1 MAESALL
8 IALPQAPERRRPD
21 RHPKALQQARERILQ
36 RLAALGL
43 IDHLELAEALRT
55 PLPKAR
61 RPLPHLAAH
70 LAWRL
75 QGLDPGRL
83 RWHLTLDAQL
93 QGRLEH
99 LAAERAERL
108 GGRLSAAI
116 LVAAHATGELWATVG
131 SPDPFDLNRWG
142 YLDLTRAVRS
152 PGSTLKPLIYGLA
165 FEDGIAHPD
174 SLIEDRPVGFHDY
187 APNNFDRGFQ
197 GTVSVCE
204 ALQSSLNVPAVRLL
218 DALGPARLVARL
230 RRAGVE
236 PVLPEA
242 SAPNLAIGLGGLGL
256 RLVDLVQLYAAI
268 ARGGSP
274 IGLRATLDETPW

>member
-1 MAESALL
+1 MRDREGRLLYVGALADGRRRLAVEPTEVDGRYLAMLQAIEDRRFSAHPGVDGWALLRAAWQWASQGRVVSGGSTLTMQVVRLLDGRSTRTLAGKLRQIRLALALERRLSKEEILALYLRLAPYGGNLEGIRAGAWAWFGHEPRHLTVAESALL

-131 SPDPFDLNRWG
+131 SPDPFDLN
-142 YLDLTRAVRS
+142 
-152 PGSTLKPLIYGLA
+152 
-165 FEDGIAHPD
+165 
-174 SLIEDRPVGFHDY
+174 
-187 APNNFDRGFQ
+187 
-197 GTVSVCE
+197 
-204 ALQSSLNVPAVRLL
+204 
-218 DALGPARLVARL
+218 
-230 RRAGVE
+230 
-236 PVLPEA
+236 
-242 SAPNLAIGLGGLGL
+242 
-256 RLVDLVQLYAAI
+256 
-268 ARGGSP
+268 
-274 IGLRATLDETPW
+274 